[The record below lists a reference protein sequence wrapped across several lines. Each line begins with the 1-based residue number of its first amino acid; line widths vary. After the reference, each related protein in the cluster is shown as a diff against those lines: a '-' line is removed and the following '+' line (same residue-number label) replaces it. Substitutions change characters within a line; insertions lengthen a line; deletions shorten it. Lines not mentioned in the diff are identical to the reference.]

1 MKKRE
6 AMTGLLL
13 IGVGGLVLAG
23 NLDLGPDLSIGRL
36 WPVILIALGAGRMLF
51 PDGGSRLSGLP
62 LVLVGSIFLAHNYR
76 VIHLQQ
82 SWPLFIV
89 AAGISILCS
98 ALWEAPSKAG
108 GKNGGQPS

>member
-1 MKKRE
+1 MNKRE
-6 AMTGLLL
+6 AMAGVLL
-13 IGVGGLVLAG
+13 IGVGAVVLAG
-23 NLDLGPDLSIGRL
+23 NLNLGPDLSIGRL
-36 WPVILIALGAGRMLF
+36 WPLILIALGAGRILF
-51 PDGGSRLSGLP
+51 PDGGSRISGLP

-98 ALWEAPSKAG
+98 ALWEAPSKVG
-108 GKNGGQPS
+108 DRNGGQPS